1 VIRDLDQVAA
11 LETPRCWPQIFV
23 IVVASRHP
31 SSPRRIYRAVECI
44 RRTAIAR
51 SRPISYVWD
60 DETNRENAMSIENAI
75 FAASTVAAA
84 ALGLAAVAAAVTVWS
99 AFVRSVFFGQQPFQQ
114 LDQLR

>member
-1 VIRDLDQVAA
+1 
-11 LETPRCWPQIFV
+11 
-23 IVVASRHP
+23 
-31 SSPRRIYRAVECI
+31 
-44 RRTAIAR
+44 
-51 SRPISYVWD
+51 
-60 DETNRENAMSIENAI
+60 MSIENAI